1 MDYNKRINNFFN
13 ENLNLNINIKNDG
26 IIILNKMI

>member
-1 MDYNKRINNFFN
+1 MDYNKRINNFLN